1 MGSTQPRERTEQ
13 RTSTWAFRHK
23 VRYPHVVSDQ
33 RRGVP
38 TGTALVVSSLLIAVS
53 LVIGLISVGHGFS
66 VRGSETGITI
76 TGEASVAVSAN
87 QAVWTLTAQ
96 EIAPTA
102 QGAVSMVAADV
113 NALNAYLKSGGID
126 VSTLVL
132 SGVSTSNNQQYIN
145 GNPTGKILN
154 YQASRS
160 VTVTSDNVYLIQKL
174 SQGIGQILE
183 TGANINSSGP
193 QYYVSTLQKLRPQLI
208 AAAVRD
214 AKSRAIALTS
224 ASGGS
229 VGTVRSA
236 RSGPFQVNAVG
247 SVEVSSGG
255 VYDTTTIRK
264 TVSTTVTVIFNL
276 G

>member
-1 MGSTQPRERTEQ
+1 
-13 RTSTWAFRHK
+13 
-23 VRYPHVVSDQ
+23 VSDQ
-33 RRGVP
+33 KRSVPNGV
-38 TGTALVVSSLLIAVS
+38 ALMVSALLVAVS
-53 LVIGLISVGHGFS
+53 LVIGLVAVGRGVS
-66 VRGSETGITI
+66 VRGSNTGITI
-76 TGEASVAVSAN
+76 TGESSAAVSAN
-87 QAVWTLTAQ
+87 QVVWTLTAQ

-102 QGAVSMVAADV
+102 REAVAMVAVDV
-113 NALNAYLKSGGID
+113 KSLSAYLKNEGID

-132 SGVSTSNNQQYIN
+132 SGVSTSYNEQYIN

-154 YQASRS
+154 YQASRNI
-160 VTVTSDNVYLIQKL
+160 TVNSKNVYLIQTL
-174 SQGIGQILE
+174 SQGIGQVLA

-193 QYYVSTLQKLRPQLI
+193 QYYVNNLQKLRPRLI

-224 ASGGS
+224 ATGGS
-229 VGTVRSA
+229 VGSVRSA

-264 TVSTTVTVIFNL
+264 TVSTTVTVVFNL

>member
-1 MGSTQPRERTEQ
+1 M
-13 RTSTWAFRHK
+13 
-23 VRYPHVVSDQ
+23 SDQ
-33 RRGVP
+33 KRSVPNGV
-38 TGTALVVSSLLIAVS
+38 ALMVSALLVAVS
-53 LVIGLISVGHGFS
+53 LVIGLVAVGRGVS
-66 VRGSETGITI
+66 VRGSNTGITI
-76 TGEASVAVSAN
+76 TGESSAAVSAN
-87 QAVWTLTAQ
+87 QVVWTLTAQ

-102 QGAVSMVAADV
+102 REAVAMVAVDV
-113 NALNAYLKSGGID
+113 KSLSAYLKNEGID

-132 SGVSTSNNQQYIN
+132 SGVSTSYNEQYIN

-154 YQASRS
+154 YQASRNI
-160 VTVTSDNVYLIQKL
+160 TVNSKNVYLIQTL
-174 SQGIGQILE
+174 SQGIGQVLA

-193 QYYVSTLQKLRPQLI
+193 QYYVNNLQKLRPRLI

-224 ASGGS
+224 ATGGS
-229 VGTVRSA
+229 VGSVRSA

-264 TVSTTVTVIFNL
+264 TVSTTVTVVFNL

>member
-1 MGSTQPRERTEQ
+1 MM
-13 RTSTWAFRHK
+13 
-23 VRYPHVVSDQ
+23 
-33 RRGVP
+33 
-38 TGTALVVSSLLIAVS
+38 VSSLLLGVS
-53 LVIGLISVGHGFS
+53 LVIGLVVVGRAVS
-66 VRGSETGITI
+66 ARSSDTGITI
-76 TGEASVAVSAN
+76 TGEASAAVSAN
-87 QAVWTLTAQ
+87 QVVWTLTAQ

-102 QGAVSMVAADV
+102 QEAVSMVAADV
-113 NALNAYLKSGGID
+113 KSLSAYFSSGGID
-126 VSTLVL
+126 VSKLVL
-132 SGVSTSNNQQYIN
+132 SGVSTSNNEQFIN

-154 YQASRS
+154 YQASRDI
-160 VTVTSDNVYLIQKL
+160 TVNSDNVYLIQKL
-174 SQGIGQILE
+174 SQDIGQVLE

-193 QYYVSTLQKLRPQLI
+193 QYYVSTLQKLRPRLI

-224 ASGGS
+224 ATGGS
-229 VGTVRSA
+229 VGSVRSA

-264 TVSTTVTVIFNL
+264 TVSTTVTVVFNL